1 MGSFSSAIFWQ
12 EGARRVCAQG
22 VLVGESLS
30 KTELTLLILPVAFIA
45 EVPGDG
51 GTWGEP
57 HPGAAGAAGSS
68 GSGSWGGCLRDPGL
82 ELWPLS
88 GLTSGEALGLAE
100 SPFSS
105 SLQREERSC
114 PVAFWDCWGNH
125 VTWCHMCG
133 CCSMPASY
141 PKICRGVSNLW

>member
-1 MGSFSSAIFWQ
+1 M
-12 EGARRVCAQG
+12 
-22 VLVGESLS
+22 GESLS
-30 KTELTLLILPVAFIA
+30 KTELTLLILPVAFTA

-100 SPFSS
+100 SPVSS
-105 SLQREERSC
+105 SPQGEERC
-114 PVAFWDCWGNH
+114 PGLL
-125 VTWCHMCG
+125 G
-133 CCSMPASY
+133 EL
-141 PKICRGVSNLW
+141 PKLMDTRTHRRVQLLYTCKLFQKSDVKFPVLDRF